1 MSDPKACPKVMEA
14 LQRDT
19 FNYFVH
25 EANPVNGLIID
36 KTKPGTPASIAAVGL
51 ALSAYPVGVER
62 GFMTRASAIAR
73 TRATLRFF
81 DQSVQST
88 DPDATGYKGFYYH
101 FLDMSSG
108 KRVWECELSTVD
120 TAFLLAGM
128 LTVAAYFS
136 GSAADEREIGELADK
151 LYQRTDWNWAQND
164 GLTVALGW
172 KPESGFL
179 PYRWKGFDEAL
190 FLYLLGLGSPT
201 HPLPKESYLEWT
213 STYEWREIYG
223 YEFLYAG
230 PLFTH
235 QISHL
240 WIDFRGIQDDFM
252 RGKKT
257 DYFES
262 SRRAARVQQQYAIEN
277 PLKFDGYGAK
287 CWGITASDGPGP
299 ANRTIKGQER
309 EFFDYIARGVP
320 DGPDDGTISPWVVI
334 ASLPFA
340 PEIVLSTLEYFEEL
354 KLRANNPY
362 GFKATFNPTF
372 TGRSDPSQ
380 AWVSPFHYGLNQGP
394 IVLMIENYRSGL
406 LWQLLRQCP
415 YLVAGLRRA
424 GFRGGWLGEKNE
436 KVTMKTGPKRT

>member
-1 MSDPKACPKVMEA
+1 MEA
-14 LQRDT
+14 LQCDT

-62 GFMTRASAIAR
+62 GFMTRANAIER
-73 TRATLRFF
+73 TLATLRFF

-108 KRVWECELSTVD
+108 KRAWKCELSTVD

-164 GLTVALGW
+164 GLTVTHGW

-179 PYRWKGFDEAL
+179 PYRWQGFDEAL

-201 HPLPKESYLEWT
+201 HPLPKESYVQWT

-223 YEFLYAG
+223 QEFLYSG

-240 WIDFRGIQDDFM
+240 WIDFRGIQDDYM

-257 DYFES
+257 DYFENS
-262 SRRAARVQQQYAIEN
+262 CRATLVQQHYAIEN

-299 ANRTIKGQER
+299 AKRPVKGQER

-320 DGPDDGTISPWVVI
+320 DGPDDGTIAPWAVI

-340 PEIVLSTLEYFEEL
+340 PEIVLSTLDYFEEL
-354 KLRANNPY
+354 KLRANSPY
-362 GFKATFNPTF
+362 GFKATFNTTF
-372 TGRSDPSQ
+372 TGHSDPSQ

-394 IVLMIENYRSGL
+394 IVLMIENYRSDL
-406 LWQLLRQCP
+406 LWHLMWRCP

-424 GFRGGWLGEKNE
+424 GFQGGWLKQ
-436 KVTMKTGPKRT
+436 